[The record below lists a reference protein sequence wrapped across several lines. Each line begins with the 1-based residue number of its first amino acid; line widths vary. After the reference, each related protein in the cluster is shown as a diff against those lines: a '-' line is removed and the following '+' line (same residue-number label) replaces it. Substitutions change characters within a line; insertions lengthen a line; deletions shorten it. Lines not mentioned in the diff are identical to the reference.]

1 VYTPP
6 ERGDVVV
13 SRSLSR
19 WQAVLLGAV
28 VLLGLGLGGVGLFLV
43 GSRTWFAG
51 DSFHVRSGFKGIQG
65 VELGTRVRVQ
75 GIDAGEVVAIEP
87 PATPGGDVVLKM
99 RVDGKMR
106 SLVRS
111 DATVQI
117 VSEGLI
123 GGKVIEITPGTD
135 QGTPVPDNAV
145 LASRPTTELT
155 EVLDEMKATLK
166 DVRDG
171 EGAVGQELVGALR
184 QTRATME
191 SFEKTGNAVRKLPIV
206 RGYDK
211 DPRALLVRPNSERVR
226 KVFAEGDLFEPGRS
240 ALTAPGRQ
248 RLDAVADDLKGS
260 LRHEGADLVVVA
272 CADPK
277 ASASPALART
287 LTESQSMAVANYL
300 KDRHSV
306 QKAGWV
312 TWRDI
317 TALGL
322 GIDPYP
328 GEDKGAKLPAAR
340 VEVLVF
346 VPQK

>member
-1 VYTPP
+1 
-6 ERGDVVV
+6 V

-19 WQAVLLGAV
+19 WQAVLLGLV

-51 DSFHVRSGFKGIQG
+51 DSFHVRSGFRAIQG

-87 PATPGGDVVLKM
+87 PATPGSDVVLKM
-99 RVDGKMR
+99 RIDGKMR
-106 SLVRS
+106 ALLRS

-123 GGKVIEITPGTD
+123 GGKVIEVHPGST
-135 QGTPVPDNAV
+135 GAPPVQDEAV
-145 LASRPTTELT
+145 LASRPTTELSD
-155 EVLDEMKATLK
+155 VLEQMKTTLQ
-166 DVRDG
+166 DVRNG
-171 EGAVGQELVGALR
+171 EGTVGKELVGTLQ

-191 SFEKTGNAVRKLPIV
+191 TFERTGNAVRRLPIV

-211 DPRALLVRPNSERVR
+211 DPQALLVRPGSERVR
-226 KVFAEGDLFEPGRS
+226 MVFAESDLFEPGRS
-240 ALTAPGRQ
+240 ALTGPGKQ
-248 RLDAVADDLKGS
+248 RLDAIADKLKGS
-260 LRHEGADLVVVA
+260 LKHDGSDLVVVA

-277 ASASPALART
+277 RGDSPSLARAV
-287 LTESQSMAVANYL
+287 TESQSIAVANYL
-300 KDRHSV
+300 KEQHSL

-312 TWRDI
+312 TWREV
-317 TALGL
+317 TPLGL
-322 GIDPYP
+322 GTDSYP
-328 GEDKGAKLPAAR
+328 GEGKDVTLPPAR

>member
-1 VYTPP
+1 
-6 ERGDVVV
+6 V

-19 WQAVLLGAV
+19 WQALLLGFV
-28 VLLGLGLGGVGLFLV
+28 VLLGLVLGGGGLFLV
-43 GSRTWFAG
+43 GSRSWFAG
-51 DSFHVRSGFKGIQG
+51 DTFQVRSGFKAIQG
-65 VELGTRVRVQ
+65 VELGTRVRIQ

-87 PATPGGDVVLKM
+87 PTTPGSDVVLKM
-99 RVDGKMR
+99 RLVGKMR
-106 SLVRS
+106 SLVRG

-123 GGKVIEITPGTD
+123 GGKVIEIQPGSG
-135 QGTPVPDNAV
+135 QAAPVEDDAL

-155 EVLDEMKATLK
+155 DVLDEMKTTLK

-171 EGAVGQELVGALR
+171 EGAVGRELVSALQ

-191 SFEKTGNAVRKLPIV
+191 TFEKTGNAVRKLPLV
-206 RGYDK
+206 RGYDR
-211 DPRALLVRPNSERVR
+211 DAQALLVRPDCERVQT
-226 KVFAEGDLFEPGRS
+226 VFAENDLFEPGRS
-240 ALTAPGRQ
+240 ALTAQGKQ
-248 RLDAVADDLKGS
+248 RLDSIAEKLKGS
-260 LRHEGADLVVVA
+260 LKHDGSDLVVVA
-272 CADPK
+272 HADPK
-277 ASASPALART
+277 TGGSAALART
-287 LTESQSMAVANYL
+287 LTESQSSAVASYL

-312 TWRDI
+312 TWRDV

-322 GIDPYP
+322 GTDPYP
-328 GEDKGAKLPAAR
+328 GEEKGAKLPPAR

>member
-1 VYTPP
+1 M
-6 ERGDVVV
+6 

-19 WQAVLLGAV
+19 LQAVLLGFV

-87 PATPGGDVVLKM
+87 PAAPGGNVVLKM
-99 RVDGKMR
+99 RIDGKMR
-106 SLVRS
+106 SLIRS
-111 DATVQI
+111 DAKVQI
-117 VSEGLI
+117 ASEGLI
-123 GGKVIEITPGTD
+123 GGKVIEINPGTD
-135 QGTPVPDNAV
+135 KGAPVADNA
-145 LASRPTTELT
+145 LLDSRPTTELT

-171 EGAVGQELVGALR
+171 EGAVGRELVGALR

-191 SFEKTGNAVRKLPIV
+191 TFEKTGNAVRKLPIV

-211 DPRALLVRPNSERVR
+211 DAQALLVRPNAERVR
-226 KVFAEGDLFEPGRS
+226 KVFAEGELFEPGRS
-240 ALTAPGRQ
+240 TLTAPGRQ
-248 RLDAVADDLKGS
+248 RLDAIADDLKGS
-260 LRHEGADLVVVA
+260 LKHDGSDLVVVA

-277 ASASPALART
+277 GGASHALARSV
-287 LTESQSMAVANYL
+287 TESQSLTVANYL
-300 KDRHSV
+300 KDHHAV
-306 QKAGWV
+306 HKAGWV
-312 TWRDI
+312 PYRDTREV

-322 GIDPYP
+322 GTDPYP
-328 GEDKGAKLPAAR
+328 GEDKDGKLPAAR